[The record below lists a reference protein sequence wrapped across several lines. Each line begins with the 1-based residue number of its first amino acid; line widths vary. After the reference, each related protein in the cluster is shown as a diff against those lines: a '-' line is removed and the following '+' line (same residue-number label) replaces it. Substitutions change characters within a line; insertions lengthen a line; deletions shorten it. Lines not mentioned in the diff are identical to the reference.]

1 MKPQKVGLL
10 PLTLSVLMLL
20 AGCASQPQQV
30 PVAVA
35 CPESARPP
43 QELMQ
48 PPKALY
54 LLPKESLPIVRKTP

>member
-10 PLTLSVLMLL
+10 HLTLFALMLL
-20 AGCASQPQQV
+20 AGCASPPQQV
-30 PVAVA
+30 PVAVV

-54 LLPKESLPIVRKTP
+54 LLPKESLPTARKTP